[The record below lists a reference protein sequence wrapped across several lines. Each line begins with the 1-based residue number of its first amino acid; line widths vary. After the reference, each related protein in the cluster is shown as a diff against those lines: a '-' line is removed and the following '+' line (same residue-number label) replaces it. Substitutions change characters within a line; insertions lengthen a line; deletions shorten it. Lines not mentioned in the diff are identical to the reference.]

1 MTGRERGGLNLLVL
15 FVKKQL
21 VEKQL
26 MKITLPLDGEKAIVE
41 IKTKKNQIDK

>member
-1 MTGRERGGLNLLVL
+1 MSGRERGGLNLLVL

-26 MKITLPLDGEKAIVE
+26 MKITLPLDGEKTIAE
-41 IKTKKNQIDK
+41 IKTKQNQIDT